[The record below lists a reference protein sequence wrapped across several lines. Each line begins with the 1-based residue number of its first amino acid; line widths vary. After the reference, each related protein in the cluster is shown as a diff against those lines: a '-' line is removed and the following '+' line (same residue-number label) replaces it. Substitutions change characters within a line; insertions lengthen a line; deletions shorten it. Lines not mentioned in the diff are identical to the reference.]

1 MKITREQALH
11 GAKVFS
17 DYFDRFDGIADY
29 IREQK
34 LNALSDIPIGL
45 PGMEPETDL
54 FNDSDMHPED
64 MEIEVKELQQNLW
77 NNYLSIIS
85 SHSNMTSIPGKQL
98 RLGVLEK
105 NTNKWL
111 GFIRI
116 GSPVINMKPR
126 NQLLNSIFTES
137 PEKAKAFNNT
147 TVMGF
152 AIVPT
157 QPFGFNA
164 LGGKLLAAICCSH
177 HVREMMNKKYKGM
190 NVCLFETTSL
200 YGSSKSSS
208 QYDGMK
214 PYIRF
219 KGLTDSNFLPL
230 MHGKPYDDLKEY
242 MENAVGEPLVPEDA
256 SSRKL
261 KISTK
266 IQALIKAAL
275 DKSDLDKFNQT
286 INKALNLT
294 EKKRYYA
301 SSYGFSNFVD
311 VVTGKTDKLV
321 PDKDNHHK
329 HYLKNV
335 INWWK
340 KKATNRYVSLKR
352 DNRIRKELEVWT
364 GEKEIDIIR

>member
-1 MKITREQALH
+1 MKITKEQALY
-11 GAKVFS
+11 GAKAFS
-17 DYFDRFDGIADY
+17 DYFDRFESIADY
-29 IREQK
+29 MRDQK
-34 LNALSDIPIGL
+34 LNAVSDMPVGL
-45 PGMEPETDL
+45 PGLGPETDL
-54 FNDSDMHPED
+54 FNEYDMHPED
-64 MEIEVKELQQNLW
+64 MKIEVHRMRQGLW
-77 NNYLSIIS
+77 DNYLSIVT
-85 SHSNMTSIPGKQL
+85 SHSNMVSVPGKEL

-111 GFIRI
+111 GFIRL

-126 NQLLNSIFTES
+126 NQLLDCVFTQD
-137 PEKAKAFNNT
+137 AKTARSFNNT
-147 TVMGF
+147 TIMGF
-152 AIVPT
+152 AIVPS

-177 HVREMMNKKYKGM
+177 HVREMMNKKYPGM

-214 PYIRF
+214 PFLRF

-230 MHGKPYDDLKEY
+230 MHGKPYEDLRDY
-242 MENAVGEPLVPEDA
+242 MESAVGGPIVPENA

-261 KISTK
+261 KLSTK

-275 DKSDLDKFNQT
+275 DGSDLDKFNQT
-286 INKALNLT
+286 IDNALKLT

-311 VVTGKTDKLV
+311 VVTGKTNKLV
-321 PDKDNHHK
+321 PDKDNHDK
-329 HYLKNV
+329 HYLENV
-335 INWWK
+335 IKWWV
-340 KKATNRYVSLKR
+340 KKASNRYVSLKS